1 MEIVVKGV
9 TLPKAKTS
17 KATFDALVHSAEEL
31 FGTKGYFATT
41 VSDITKNIDMAAGTF
56 YLYFES
62 KYAAYE
68 WVLAG
73 YQERLKDELSKNISH
88 CSTREEK
95 ERVGLKTFLI
105 ASINDPRCYNLV
117 WESLYVNQDL
127 FKKYYSSFAYSYAKG
142 LMKDEKELNTTDF
155 ETLSYMLMGINN
167 FVGLQAKFKNADGEE
182 IDRLVDS
189 VISMLKMGLFK

>member
-1 MEIVVKGV
+1 MDIVVKGV

-17 KATFDALVHSAEEL
+17 KATFEALVHSAEEL

-41 VSDITKNIDMAAGTF
+41 VSDITRNIDMAAGTF

-73 YQERLKDELSKNISH
+73 YQERLKSELSKNIAH

-95 ERVGLKTFLI
+95 ERVGLKTFLK

-142 LMKDEKELNTTDF
+142 LQKDADELNTTDY

-167 FVGLQAKFKNADGEE
+167 FVGLQAKFNETDDKE
-182 IDRLVDS
+182 IDRIVDS
-189 VISMLKMGLFK
+189 VIDMLKTGLFK